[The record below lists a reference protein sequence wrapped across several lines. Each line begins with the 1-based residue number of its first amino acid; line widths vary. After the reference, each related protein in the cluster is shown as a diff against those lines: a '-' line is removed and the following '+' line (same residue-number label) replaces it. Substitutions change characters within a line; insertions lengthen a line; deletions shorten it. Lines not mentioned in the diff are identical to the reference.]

1 MVSKLILAF
10 VGLLAG
16 QVVKWQE
23 LQVGVAQIIQAEIE
37 IVVKIL
43 FAIYVVFLTQR
54 SEGSSP
60 EKLVLILGVNAGHIQ
75 LS

>member
-1 MVSKLILAF
+1 LILAF
-10 VGLLAG
+10 VGLFAG
-16 QVVKWQE
+16 QIVEWQK

-37 IVVKIL
+37 VVVEVL
-43 FAIYVVFLTQR
+43 FAIYVVLLTQR

>member
-1 MVSKLILAF
+1 MILAF
-10 VGLLAG
+10 VGLFAG
-16 QVVKWQE
+16 QIVEWQK
-23 LQVGVAQIIQAEIE
+23 LQVGVTQIIQTEIE
-37 IVVKIL
+37 VVVEVL
-43 FAIYVVFLTQR
+43 FAIYVVLLTQR

>member
-1 MVSKLILAF
+1 MILAF
-10 VGLLAG
+10 VGLFAG
-16 QVVKWQE
+16 QIVEWQK

-37 IVVKIL
+37 VVVEVL
-43 FAIYVVFLTQR
+43 FAIYVVLLTQR